1 MAGHSH
7 WAKVR
12 HQKGV
17 TDARKGKLFSKLVRE
32 IALAAKLGGGDPGFN
47 PRLRRAVETAKAEG
61 VSSESITRAIQR
73 GTGEVAGEAYE
84 EILYEGY
91 APGGV
96 AVLVEA
102 ATDNRNRTA
111 AEVRSLFTRHG
122 GNLAGAG
129 SVSWLFQRKGII
141 RVDSTKASF
150 DRVFEVAL
158 EASADDVQASDG
170 SIEILSPPERFEGIV
185 KSLETAK
192 IPIESATLGYVPQNL
207 VSIKDEESARALLRL
222 LDSLEEHEDVQH
234 VFANF
239 EMSPEILAQ
248 VEAAASVPGR

>member
-7 WAKVR
+7 WAKVK

-32 IALAAKLGGGDPGFN
+32 IALAAKLGGGDAGFN
-47 PRLRRAVETAKAEG
+47 PRLRRAVETAKSEG
-61 VSSESITRAIQR
+61 VTSESITRAIQR

-129 SVSWLFQRKGII
+129 SVSWLFHRKGII
-141 RVDSTKASF
+141 RVDADKAPF
-150 DRVFEVAL
+150 DRVFEAAL
-158 EASADDVQASDG
+158 EASADEVQPADG
-170 SIEILSPPERFEGIV
+170 AIEILSSPDRLEGIV
-185 KSLETAK
+185 KSLEAARV
-192 IPIESATLGYVPQNL
+192 PVESATLAYLPQNL
-207 VSIKDEESARALLRL
+207 VPIHDEESARSLLRL
-222 LDSLEEHEDVQH
+222 LDALEEQDDVQH

-239 EMSPEILAQ
+239 EMAPEMMAQ
-248 VEAAASVPGR
+248 AEAAAPAK

>member
-32 IALAAKLGGGDPGFN
+32 IALAAKLGGGDPAFN

-61 VSSESITRAIQR
+61 VSSESISRAIQR

-111 AEVRSLFTRHG
+111 AEVRSLFARHG
-122 GNLAGAG
+122 GHLAGAG
-129 SVSWLFQRKGII
+129 SVSWLFHRKGII
-141 RVDSTKASF
+141 RVDAGKASF

-158 EASADDVQASDG
+158 EALADDVQPSEG
-170 SIEILSPPERFEGIV
+170 SIEILSAPDRLEGIV
-185 KSLETAK
+185 KSLEAAA
-192 IPIESATLGYVPQNL
+192 IPVESAALAYVPQNV
-207 VSIKDEESARALLRL
+207 VSLKEEESARALLRL
-222 LDSLEEHEDVQH
+222 LDALEEHDDVQH

-239 EMSPEILAQ
+239 EMTPEMMSQ
-248 VEAAASVPGR
+248 VEAAVAGR

>member
-47 PRLRRAVETAKAEG
+47 PRLRRAVEAAKAEG
-61 VSSESITRAIQR
+61 VSSESIARAIQR
-73 GTGEVAGEAYE
+73 GTGGAGAEAFE

-91 APGGV
+91 GPGGV

-111 AEVRSLFTRHG
+111 AEIRSLFTRHG

-129 SVSWLFQRKGII
+129 SVSWLFHRKGII
-141 RVDSTKASF
+141 RVDSGKAAF

-158 EASADDVQASDG
+158 ECSVDDVQPSEG
-170 SIEILSPPERFEGIV
+170 STEILSSPELLEGIV
-185 KSLETAK
+185 KSLEAAN
-192 IPIESATLGYVPQNL
+192 IPIESAVIAYVPQN
-207 VSIKDEESARALLRL
+207 VVPIKDEESARALLRL
-222 LDSLEEHEDVQH
+222 LDALEEHDDVQH

-239 EMSPEILAQ
+239 EMAPEMMALA
-248 VEAAASVPGR
+248 EASIPGR

>member
-32 IALAAKLGGGDPGFN
+32 ITLAARLGGGDSGFN
-47 PRLRRAVETAKAEG
+47 PRLRRAVETAKADG
-61 VSSESITRAIQR
+61 VASESITRAIQR
-73 GTGEVAGEAYE
+73 GTGEVAGETYE

-111 AEVRSLFTRHG
+111 AEVRSLFARHG

-141 RVDSTKASF
+141 HIDAGKASF

-158 EASADDVQASDG
+158 EALADDVQASEG
-170 SIEILSPPERFEGIV
+170 SIEIFSSPDRLEGVV
-185 KSLETAK
+185 KSLEAAG
-192 IPIESATLGYVPQNL
+192 IPVESAALAYVPQNV
-207 VSIKDEESARALLRL
+207 VSLKEEESARSLLRL
-222 LDSLEEHEDVQH
+222 LDALEEHDDVQH

-239 EMSPEILAQ
+239 EMAPEMMAQ
-248 VEAAASVPGR
+248 AEDAVPGR

>member
-47 PRLRRAVETAKAEG
+47 PRLRRAVESAKSEG
-61 VSSESITRAIQR
+61 VASESITRAIQR
-73 GTGEVAGEAYE
+73 GTGELAGAAYE

-111 AEVRSLFTRHG
+111 AEIRSLFTRHG
-122 GNLAGAG
+122 GNLAGSG
-129 SVSWLFQRKGII
+129 SVSWLFHRKGII
-141 RVDSTKASF
+141 RVDASEVPF
-150 DRVFEVAL
+150 DRVFEAAL
-158 EASADDVQASDG
+158 EASAEDVQPADG
-170 SIEILSPPERFEGIV
+170 STEVISSPDRLEGII
-185 KSLETAK
+185 KSLEAAK
-192 IPIESATLGYVPQNL
+192 IPIGSASLAYLPQN
-207 VSIKDEESARALLRL
+207 VVPIKDEESARSLLRL
-222 LDSLEEHEDVQH
+222 LDALEEHDDVQH

-239 EMSPEILAQ
+239 EMAPEMMAQ
-248 VEAAASVPGR
+248 AEAAVAGK